1 MGLPLNSYYG
11 LKTDGIFQSYEEI
24 AEAALPAGASVTP
37 GDLRYVDRNG
47 DGVIDGNDRFYLG
60 NAFPRYTFG
69 FNYDFSWKGLEFS
82 IFLQGVGKRDMFV
95 RGEMMEPFHA
105 NYYHLIFEHQLDYWT
120 PTNTDAKYPQ
130 LTSRSGS
137 QSNNFGTYGLASDL
151 YKLNGAYMRVKNI
164 QVGYTL
170 PQKWTKKIGIEK
182 LRVYVNAQNPFTF
195 SHNSFIDPESSE
207 VGSNMNVG
215 GANSARNY
223 PTLRYYG
230 GGIDLTF

>member
-1 MGLPLNSYYG
+1 
-11 LKTDGIFQSYEEI
+11 
-24 AEAALPAGASVTP
+24 
-37 GDLRYVDRNG
+37 
-47 DGVIDGNDRFYLG
+47 
-60 NAFPRYTFG
+60 
-69 FNYDFSWKGLEFS
+69 
-82 IFLQGVGKRDMFV
+82 
-95 RGEMMEPFHA
+95 
-105 NYYHLIFEHQLDYWT
+105 
-120 PTNTDAKYPQ
+120 
-130 LTSRSGS
+130 
-137 QSNNFGTYGLASDL
+137 
-151 YKLNGAYMRVKNI
+151 MRVKNI